1 MEEKKTRGKFSKTYL
16 KSPKIR
22 VHQGLN
28 IRNKKDP
35 QQRIYDSEILERK
48 KEKIVKD
55 FFLTQKT
62 GYNDVIRFIKNSI
75 GNQKE
80 MGLGHQNS

>member
-1 MEEKKTRGKFSKTYL
+1 MEEKKTRRKFSKTYL

-35 QQRIYDSEILERK
+35 QQRIYDSEILESK
-48 KEKIVKD
+48 EEKIVKD

-62 GYNDVIRFIKNSI
+62 GYNDNFDIMISKTALETRRKW
-75 GNQKE
+75 G
-80 MGLGHQNS
+80 